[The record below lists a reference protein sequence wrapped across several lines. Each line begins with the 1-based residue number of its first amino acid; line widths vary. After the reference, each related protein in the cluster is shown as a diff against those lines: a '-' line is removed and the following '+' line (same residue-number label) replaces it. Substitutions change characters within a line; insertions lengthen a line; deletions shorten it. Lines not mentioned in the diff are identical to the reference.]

1 MLNSPVRPV
10 AVAGAIGIEPAEP
23 LGLSSLRPAEPEP
36 PRPAPTPPLF
46 YGNPVVVSVARH
58 GGASYVAAGH
68 YHFARHSNSVP
79 VTLAEFPF
87 AMRHY
92 PIVFAAGAPPV
103 PVAVVGIDKDDNLFV
118 DDRGQWEDG
127 VYIPAYVRRYPF
139 IFLENPAAKEFV
151 LAIDEAADAIGEG
164 GDDRL
169 FIDGKPGAVIER
181 ALAFCREYQAGAIDT
196 RAFCEAIAVES
207 LLADKEA
214 EFALRDGRRVRLTGF
229 RVIDEDRFNKLSDRA
244 FTRFRR
250 QGWLAPIYLQL
261 AAATNWPGLVER
273 AARRG
278 VADS

>member
-1 MLNSPVRPV
+1 MP
-10 AVAGAIGIEPAEP
+10 PAK
-23 LGLSSLRPAEPEP
+23 PEP
-36 PRPAPTPPLF
+36 PPAPTPPLF
-46 YGNPVVVSVARH
+46 YGNPIVVSAARP
-58 GGASYVAAGH
+58 GGASFVPAGH
-68 YHFARHSNSVP
+68 YRFARRSNSVP
-79 VTLAEFPF
+79 VTLTEFAF

-92 PIVFAAGAPPV
+92 PIVFATGAPPV
-103 PVAVVGIDKDDNLFV
+103 PVVVVGIDKDVNLFV
-118 DDRGQWEDG
+118 DERGQWEEG
-127 VYIPAYVRRYPF
+127 AYIPAYVRRYPF
-139 IFLENPAAKEFV
+139 IFLENSAAKEFV
-151 LAIDEAADAIGEG
+151 LAIDEAADAIREG

-169 FIDGKPGAVIER
+169 FIDGKPGAVLER

-196 RAFCEAIAVES
+196 RAFCEAIAAES

-229 RVIDEDRFNKLSDRA
+229 RVIDEDRFNKLSDRV

-278 VADS
+278 VAES